1 MSNTT
6 KPLKI
11 IRIKEV
17 TSRTGLSKSY
27 IYALTKE
34 GKFPKSIRLI
44 KGGAAVGWVESS
56 INDWISDCIANQEEA

>member
-6 KPLKI
+6 KTLKI

-44 KGGAAVGWVESS
+44 KGGAAVGWLESS
-56 INDWISDCIANQEEA
+56 INDWISDCIANQ

>member
-1 MSNTT
+1 MT
-6 KPLKI
+6 KI

-27 IYALTKE
+27 IYALAKE

-44 KGGAAVGWVESS
+44 KDGAAVGWIESS
-56 INDWISDCIANQEEA
+56 VNEWLDDCIANQQEG